1 MSEQKSD
8 FECFAKLST
17 SLYAL
22 NSSDNENFGTLLN
35 TVYNFPKGK
44 EVMNDVAFKG
54 YKFMYDQMFNVNGA
68 CDYDHKTVRLNS
80 YYRQADL
87 APILVH
93 ECTHIRQVD
102 RLTQETG
109 VEKAGDFI
117 NGLNAYDFIKLNRAL
132 EADACAHQA
141 AFAYQ
146 MKDQYPQVFDKEMQT
161 PMMQAYVAEMDKSGD
176 ETKAMQESF
185 KAWYGYK
192 NYQESYEKQF
202 LMQLKNN
209 AGKPKDQ
216 AISNEQIAALCL
228 NNGKSYVSADFFD
241 KAENMALSAQG
252 KEKLSETG
260 DKSVARLP
268 VRGEKKQEIPTV
280 VLAKAVMAK
289 GR

>member
-1 MSEQKSD
+1 MAEQKSD
-8 FECFAKLST
+8 FECYAKLGT

-22 NSSDNENFGTLLN
+22 NSADNENFGTLLS

-54 YKFMYDQMFNVNGA
+54 YKFMYDQMYNVNGA

-80 YYRQADL
+80 YYTQSNL
-87 APILVH
+87 APILIH
-93 ECTHIRQVD
+93 ECTHVRQVD
-102 RLTQETG
+102 RLMQATG
-109 VEKAGDFI
+109 AEKAGDFI

-146 MKDQYPQVFDKEMQT
+146 MKDIYPQVFDKEMQT
-161 PMMQAYVAEMDKSGD
+161 PMMRAYAAEMDKSGD

-202 LMQLKNN
+202 LMQLNAN
-209 AGKPKDQ
+209 AGKPKDKT
-216 AISNEQIAALCL
+216 ISSGQIAALCL
-228 NNGKSYVSADFFD
+228 NNGKSYIQESFFD
-241 KAENMALSAQG
+241 KAENMAVSAQG
-252 KEKLSETG
+252 KEKLAQTG
-260 DKSVARLP
+260 DKSVAHLP
-268 VRGEKKQEIPTV
+268 VRGEKQTDVSKA

>member
-93 ECTHIRQVD
+93 ECTHVRQVD

-268 VRGEKKQEIPTV
+268 VRGEKKQEIPTA

>member
-93 ECTHIRQVD
+93 ECTHVRQVD

-228 NNGKSYVSADFFD
+228 NNGKSYVSAAFFD

-268 VRGEKKQEIPTV
+268 VRGEKKQEIPTA

>member
-22 NSSDNENFGTLLN
+22 NSSDNENFGSLLN
-35 TVYNFPKGK
+35 TVYDFPKGK

-80 YYRQADL
+80 YFMQSNL

-102 RLTQETG
+102 RLMQATG

-132 EADACAHQA
+132 EADAC
-141 AFAYQ
+141 
-146 MKDQYPQVFDKEMQT
+146 PQVFDKEMQT
-161 PMMQAYVAEMDKSGD
+161 PMMRAYAAEMDKSGD

-202 LMQLKNN
+202 LMQLGNN
-209 AGKPKDQ
+209 AGKSKDQ
-216 AISNEQIAALCL
+216 TISNEQIAALCL
-228 NNGKSYVSADFFD
+228 NNGKSYISASFFD
-241 KAENMALSAQG
+241 KAENMAISEQG
-252 KEKLSETG
+252 KEKLAQTG

-268 VRGEKKQEIPTV
+268 VRGEKQKDV
-280 VLAKAVMAK
+280 SKAVLAKAAMAK